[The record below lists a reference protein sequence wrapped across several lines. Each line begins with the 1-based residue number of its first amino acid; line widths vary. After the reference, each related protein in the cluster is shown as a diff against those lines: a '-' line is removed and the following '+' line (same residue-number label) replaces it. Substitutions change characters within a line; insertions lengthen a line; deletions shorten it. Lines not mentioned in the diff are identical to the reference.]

1 MKTVKKKAIL
11 LLTISSLFLLAA
23 GCSKDNSQEQAA
35 QTGSE
40 NNPVTADSTA
50 KDASTINGQVTAVDG
65 NTITLTAWPSGGN
78 RGPGNGEN
86 RGQRPNSD
94 SKNSDNIT
102 PPDKSSD
109 ANSSGSTGNDKNS
122 NRPAPSGNT
131 QKGST
136 KMPQGEEKTITVT
149 DSTTYSVE
157 KDGKATTGS
166 LADVTTGSMITV
178 EFTTD
183 SSGNEVPSVI
193 TVRSFSRDGMMGRSN
208 SNSDSQTGANNTK

>member
-23 GCSKDNSQEQAA
+23 GCSKDNSQNQSA
-35 QTGSE
+35 QTGNE

-78 RGPGNGEN
+78 RGPGNGKN

-109 ANSSGSTGNDKNS
+109 ANSSGSTDNNKNS

-157 KDGKATTGS
+157 KDGKTTTGS
-166 LADVTTGSMITV
+166 ITDVTAGSMISV

-193 TVRSFSRDGMMGRSN
+193 TIRSFSRDGMGRSS
-208 SNSDSQTGANNTK
+208 SNSDSQAGVSNTK